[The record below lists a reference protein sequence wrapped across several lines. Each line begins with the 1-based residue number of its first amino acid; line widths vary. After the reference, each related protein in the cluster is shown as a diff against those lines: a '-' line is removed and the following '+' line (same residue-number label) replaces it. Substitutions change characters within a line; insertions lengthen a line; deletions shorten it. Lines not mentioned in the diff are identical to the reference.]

1 MLREIEKLEQLKS
14 QHSLSDMATEVD
26 RSRVGLSS
34 KAILADAD
42 LDKDL
47 RKKNILSRSNNV
59 LPGSD

>member
-1 MLREIEKLEQLKS
+1 
-14 QHSLSDMATEVD
+14 MATEVD

-59 LPGSD
+59 LPGSDPGLMF